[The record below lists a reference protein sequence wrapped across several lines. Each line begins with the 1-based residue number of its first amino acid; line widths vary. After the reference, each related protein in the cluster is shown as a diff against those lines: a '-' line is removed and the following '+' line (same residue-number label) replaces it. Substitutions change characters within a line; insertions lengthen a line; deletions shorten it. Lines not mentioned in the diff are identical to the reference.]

1 MDELVALFERIKTD
15 RRVAWSDAFALLSIL
30 LWVYVNV
37 GGLGAGKKARRG

>member
-15 RRVAWSDAFALLSIL
+15 RRVAWSDVFALLSIL

-37 GGLGAGKKARRG
+37 GGINVGKVKRH